1 MFLTRI
7 WFSGYDILSHETET
21 DILDGMVSIII
32 ATLFVSLGVYSQ
44 RLAHKLF
51 EHPKVLEMMR
61 LHSKTFA
68 KMNVAIL
75 AILILAGFCA
85 VLNMSN
91 IEYAYRYSESI
102 VNKTDVNP
110 CQTVEVPLLICQFYF
125 FLSSRLFVIFF
136 TLECHGWSC
145 TNLRSKNSYYCHQ
158 KVYLSTRM

>member
-110 CQTVEVPLLICQFYF
+110 CQTVEVPLLICQVYF
-125 FLSSRLFVIFF
+125 FSQAVYSLFFF
-136 TLECHGWSC
+136 TLERLGWSC

>member
-1 MFLTRI
+1 MYPNLYYDDMKITY
-7 WFSGYDILSHETET
+7 WFTLSFT
-21 DILDGMVSIII
+21 LVS
-32 ATLFVSLGVYSQ
+32 F

-91 IEYAYRYSESI
+91 IEYAYRYSNSI

-110 CQTVEVPLLICQFYF
+110 CQTVEVHFIAQK
-125 FLSSRLFVIFF
+125 LF
-136 TLECHGWSC
+136 S
-145 TNLRSKNSYYCHQ
+145 
-158 KVYLSTRM
+158 

>member
-1 MFLTRI
+1 MSF
-7 WFSGYDILSHETET
+7 
-21 DILDGMVSIII
+21 
-32 ATLFVSLGVYSQ
+32 

-91 IEYAYRYSESI
+91 IEYAYRYTESI

-110 CQTVEVPLLICQFYF
+110 CQTVEVHSIEKIISMTLYEVKVS
-125 FLSSRLFVIFF
+125 FL
-136 TLECHGWSC
+136 
-145 TNLRSKNSYYCHQ
+145 
-158 KVYLSTRM
+158 

>member
-1 MFLTRI
+1 MYENNFTS
-7 WFSGYDILSHETET
+7 FS
-21 DILDGMVSIII
+21 
-32 ATLFVSLGVYSQ
+32 F

-110 CQTVEVPLLICQFYF
+110 CQTVEVHYKGVHIQTYSFLEISRKKVKISPHLQFPRNF
-125 FLSSRLFVIFF
+125 
-136 TLECHGWSC
+136 
-145 TNLRSKNSYYCHQ
+145 Q
-158 KVYLSTRM
+158 KFPQTYQKI

>member
-1 MFLTRI
+1 
-7 WFSGYDILSHETET
+7 
-21 DILDGMVSIII
+21 VS
-32 ATLFVSLGVYSQ
+32 F

-91 IEYAYRYSESI
+91 IEYAYRYTESI

-110 CQTVEVPLLICQFYF
+110 CQTVEVHSIA
-125 FLSSRLFVIFF
+125 
-136 TLECHGWSC
+136 
-145 TNLRSKNSYYCHQ
+145 KNHFHDSM
-158 KVYLSTRM
+158 K

>member
-1 MFLTRI
+1 MYENNFT
-7 WFSGYDILSHETET
+7 SLS
-21 DILDGMVSIII
+21 
-32 ATLFVSLGVYSQ
+32 F

-102 VNKTDVNP
+102 ANKTDVNP
-110 CQTVEVPLLICQFYF
+110 CQTVEVHFIAQK
-125 FLSSRLFVIFF
+125 LF
-136 TLECHGWSC
+136 S
-145 TNLRSKNSYYCHQ
+145 
-158 KVYLSTRM
+158 

>member
-1 MFLTRI
+1 MSF
-7 WFSGYDILSHETET
+7 
-21 DILDGMVSIII
+21 
-32 ATLFVSLGVYSQ
+32 

-110 CQTVEVPLLICQFYF
+110 CQTVEVHYIAKKNIFMTLYRLF
-125 FLSSRLFVIFF
+125 FLRSIAQFLHKF
-136 TLECHGWSC
+136 T
-145 TNLRSKNSYYCHQ
+145 
-158 KVYLSTRM
+158 

>member
-1 MFLTRI
+1 MTKPSLLLPESTVLDSLVLTL
-7 WFSGYDILSHETET
+7 LS
-21 DILDGMVSIII
+21 
-32 ATLFVSLGVYSQ
+32 F

-110 CQTVEVPLLICQFYF
+110 CQTVEVHFIAQK
-125 FLSSRLFVIFF
+125 LF
-136 TLECHGWSC
+136 S
-145 TNLRSKNSYYCHQ
+145 
-158 KVYLSTRM
+158 